1 MTSDIPRETAAPMQS
16 AGVMLSNE
24 RIKRGISIQ
33 EVADQIKLSKRQIE
47 AIEADNY
54 DKLPGPT
61 FARGFVRNYAR
72 FLEMDAAPLLA
83 WLDGHLPSTA
93 VAATPVPEQQTA
105 SEPVAPRPAR
115 SGGNGGRVV
124 KSVLLLALLGIAGYI
139 GYGALVNYTAPAAPV
154 ADMAQPEAGALV
166 TDAETPPA
174 DEVPEAAP
182 ATTETPAPDTST
194 APAPGTDTAA
204 PPTPSAATATAPA
217 PTAAAA
223 ETPAATGAVRIL
235 AKTDSWVSVLDAD
248 GNKLLYEKVSA
259 GAEKTVTGK
268 PPYRVVIGNA
278 QQAELYFNGKKVDLA
293 DKIRGSTAKLTLE

>member
-93 VAATPVPEQQTA
+93 VAATPAPEQQAA

-139 GYGALVNYTAPAAPV
+139 GYGALVNYTAPSAPV
-154 ADMAQPEAGALV
+154 ADMAQPETGALV
-166 TDAETPPA
+166 TDAETPPTDA
-174 DEVPEAAP
+174 VPETAP
-182 ATTETPAPDTST
+182 ATETPAPDTTT

-204 PPTPSAATATAPA
+204 PTAPSTDTAATPA
-217 PTAAAA
+217 PAAA
-223 ETPAATGAVRIL
+223 ETPAATGSVRIL

-268 PPYRVVIGNA
+268 PPYRIVIGNA

>member
-93 VAATPVPEQQTA
+93 VAATPVPEQ
-105 SEPVAPRPAR
+105 PA
-115 SGGNGGRVV
+115 
-124 KSVLLLALLGIAGYI
+124 A
-139 GYGALVNYTAPAAPV
+139 NYTAPAAPV

-204 PPTPSAATATAPA
+204 PTPPSADTATAPA